1 MTLMDSKVGN
11 SKIMVDDSKPVAG
24 NIVYTSAKAVRK
36 VCIGQCSLTA
46 PVSVKTPM
54 TLVPVADT
62 DQLVKN
68 NTFKCPVAGWW
79 MIWLNFGPSANTQTF
94 SNTNGQVSA
103 WYKVNTG
110 TEVKILT
117 FANIVG
123 TTQVPASLQVGD
135 IVSLLAA
142 NTVASTYKGTYC
154 FEFIQ

>member
-1 MTLMDSKVGN
+1 
-11 SKIMVDDSKPVAG
+11 
-24 NIVYTSAKAVRK
+24 
-36 VCIGQCSLTA
+36 
-46 PVSVKTPM
+46 M

-62 DQLVKN
+62 DQLVTNSKF
-68 NTFKCPVAGWW
+68 TCPVAGWW
-79 MIWLNFGPSANTQTF
+79 MVWMNYGPSANTQTY
-94 SNTNGQVSA
+94 STTNGQVSA

-123 TTQVPASLQVGD
+123 TTQVPLLLNFGD
-135 IVSLLAA
+135 TVSILAA